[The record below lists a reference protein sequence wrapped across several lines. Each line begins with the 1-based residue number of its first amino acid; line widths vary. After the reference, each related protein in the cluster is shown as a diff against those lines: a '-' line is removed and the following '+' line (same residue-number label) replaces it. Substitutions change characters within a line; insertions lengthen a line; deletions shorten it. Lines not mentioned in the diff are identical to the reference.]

1 MSHTRL
7 WIAATIIA
15 FLIVVSF
22 VFSVPHTRD
31 VVRESAPQSVTTVP
45 LVTLRDVFKKGL
57 HTITG
62 SVEAPNACSIVTAQA
77 NLQGDASSTQSIQ
90 IALSM
95 PVDTNVCLQLPTRMN
110 FSTTITA
117 PAQIPITA
125 TVNGLV
131 ATTTSS

>member
-15 FLIVVSF
+15 FLVVVSF

-31 VVRESAPQSVTTVP
+31 VIREPAPQSATTVP
-45 LVTLRDVFKKGL
+45 LVTLHDGFKKGL

-62 SVEAPNACSIVTAQA
+62 SVEAPNACTIVTAQA

-90 IALSM
+90 VALSM
-95 PVDTNVCLQLPTRMN
+95 PIDANVCLQMPTRMD
-110 FSTTITA
+110 FSTTVTA

-125 TVNGLV
+125 TVNGSA